1 MRDDDLQTY
10 DISGLYRGLAHIL
23 PWAIIFWLI
32 VIGLI
37 WLVLR

>member
-1 MRDDDLQTY
+1 VKDDLPVY
-10 DISGLYRGLAHIL
+10 DISGLYRGLAYVL
-23 PWAIIFWLI
+23 PRAIIFWLI